1 MKVPELTKYSKEML
15 VKIQTKQIR
24 FEPKDM
30 PKIEAY
36 LQMIVAR
43 GEIISKDTM
52 RMQKFMEDIQ
62 EGIIQLERR
71 GVRIPDEVLGIK
83 PNVTT
88 PPKVTDL
95 K

>member
-1 MKVPELTKYSKEML
+1 MRVPELTKFSREL
-15 VKIQTKQIR
+15 LIKIQNKQTR
-24 FEPKDM
+24 YEPKDM

-62 EGIIQLERR
+62 DGIIQLQKR
-71 GVRIPDEVLGIK
+71 GVIIPNEVLGIK
-83 PNVTT
+83 DNPVDTK
-88 PPKVTDL
+88 PPVK
-95 K
+95 